1 MATQQNGLTML
12 GEAISGASRDYL
24 GRTRQ
29 LQDETR
35 QRGNQLADEQRRRGQ
50 QLEDVDS
57 ARAYERST
65 YNRRRA
71 DALTD
76 VAGTRTYEDERFRKQ
91 LDLQTQQGIALG
103 LVHEGI
109 LAPGDINNPEA
120 VARAFEV
127 ARTRGLDKLYGDL
140 LTTPDASGKP
150 LLDRSQMND
159 PAAIEAAKSALSKVR
174 AETNRLAMDQP
185 GNAATAVGDLAR
197 EAAQVRQ
204 QLAQVEQR
212 LSAEAPKLD
221 PVVVNNRA
229 LQLAKDANGGKTPSQ
244 QQIQA
249 MVPQAQQEASQMAL
263 QQWYQDK
270 EDAKIQYQILN
281 ARLNNLRSTQSDLT
295 RTFQVAPK
303 PSALQEPAPAAAPA
317 RGAQLASP
325 EQMSAALAAAVR
337 GAPGAKPPAGA
348 GAPPVAQ
355 AAAILANPIDD
366 PIIAQENQRRT
377 QSNLSAQNKM
387 LADPYNAALDELASI
402 GKQIESVRA
411 GAPLLRQGPDE
422 FGVGLTVP
430 RDPSMQASA
439 LSDLLIKQQAVQ
451 RAVEEKRRAML
462 GLPAGVTAPTV
473 SDSQSSAPAAYA
485 KPDDWWRGQ

>member
-29 LQDETR
+29 LQDEER
-35 QRGNQLADEQRRRGQ
+35 QRGNMLADETRRRGY
-50 QLEDVDS
+50 QLQDVES
-57 ARAYERST
+57 AR
-65 YNRRRA
+65 
-71 DALTD
+71 
-76 VAGTRTYEDERFRKQ
+76 GYEDERFRRQ

-109 LAPGDINNPEA
+109 LAPGDINDREA
-120 VARAFEV
+120 VTRAFEV
-127 ARTRGLDKLYGDL
+127 ARSRGLDKLYGDL
-140 LTTPDASGKP
+140 LTTPDATGKP
-150 LLDRSQMND
+150 LLDRSQLND
-159 PAAIEAAKSALSKVR
+159 PAAIEAAKSALAKVR
-174 AETNRLAMDQP
+174 AATNRLTMDQP
-185 GNAATAVGDLAR
+185 GNAAIAVGDLAR

-221 PVVVNNRA
+221 PTVVNNRA

-281 ARLNNLRSTQSDLT
+281 ARLNNLRSAQSDLT

-303 PSALQEPAPAAAPA
+303 PGTLQEPAAAPEPA

-325 EQMSAALAAAVR
+325 EQMNAALAAAVR

-366 PIIAQENQRRT
+366 PIIARENERRT
-377 QSNLSAQNKM
+377 QTNLSAQNKM

-402 GKQIESVRA
+402 GQQIEQVRG

-422 FGVGLTVP
+422 FGVGLTVQ

-439 LSDLLIKQQAVQ
+439 LSDLLIKQAAAQ
-451 RAVEEKRRAML
+451 RAVEERRRAML

>member
-1 MATQQNGLTML
+1 MPTQQNGLTML

-24 GRTRQ
+24 GRSRQ
-29 LQDETR
+29 LQDESR
-35 QRGNQLADEQRRRGQ
+35 QRENMLADEGRRRGY
-50 QLEDVDS
+50 QLQDVES
-57 ARAYERST
+57 ARGYE
-65 YNRRRA
+65 
-71 DALTD
+71 
-76 VAGTRTYEDERFRKQ
+76 EERFRRQ

-150 LLDRSQMND
+150 LLDRSQLND
-159 PAAIEAAKSALSKVR
+159 PAAIEAAKSALAKVR

-185 GNAATAVGDLAR
+185 NNAAAAVGDLAR

-212 LSAEAPKLD
+212 LSAEAPRLD
-221 PVVVNNRA
+221 PTVVNNRA

-249 MVPQAQQEASQMAL
+249 MVPKAQQEASQLAL

-270 EDAKIQYQILN
+270 EDANIQYQILN
-281 ARLNNLRSTQSDLT
+281 ARLNNLRAAQSDLT

-303 PSALQEPAPAAAPA
+303 PSALQEPAAAPA
-317 RGAQLASP
+317 PTRGAQLASP

-337 GAPGAKPPAGA
+337 SAPGAKPPAGA
-348 GAPPVAQ
+348 GAPAVAQ

-377 QSNLSAQNKM
+377 QQNLSAQNKM
-387 LADPYNAALDELASI
+387 LADPYNAALDELAAI
-402 GKQIESVRA
+402 GKQIEQVRA
-411 GAPLLRQGPDE
+411 GERVGMAGLYSGGIADGLYAGPSLNPMGRPE
-422 FGVGLTVP
+422 
-430 RDPSMQASA
+430 QAAS
-439 LSDLLIKQQAVQ
+439 LSDLLIKQQAAQ